1 MTRRR
6 LPGDAS
12 GADVI
17 QSDAMDAV
25 RARIRDVPDFPQKG
39 IVFKDITPVLSDRRL
54 FRAVIDAFVARWR
67 HERIDKVVGIE
78 SRGFIFGAPLAYA
91 LDAGFTIVRKPGK
104 LPWDVI
110 RESYSLEYGE
120 NVLELHVDAVG
131 PGDRVLVVDDVLA
144 TGGTADAVGRLV
156 ARQGGTLVSFSFLV
170 ELGFLHGAR
179 LLGPERVHS
188 LLTY

>member
-1 MTRRR
+1 ME
-6 LPGDAS
+6 A
-12 GADVI
+12 I
-17 QSDAMDAV
+17 

-39 IVFKDITPVLSDRRL
+39 IVFKDITPVLSDPVL
-54 FRAVIDAFVARWR
+54 FRRVIDAFVERWKG
-67 HERIDKVVGIE
+67 ERIDKVVGIE

-91 LDAGFTIVRKPGK
+91 LGAGFTIVRKPGK
-104 LPWDVI
+104 LPWNVI
-110 RESYSLEYGE
+110 RESYSLEYGD

-131 PGDRVLVVDDVLA
+131 PKDRVLVVDDVLA

-156 ARQGGTLVSFSFLV
+156 TRQGAQLVSFSFLV

-179 LLGPERVHS
+179 RLGPERVHS